1 MKKQFLFLIPVVLVA
16 TGLMVV
22 SPGVAG
28 KGLRAEAS
36 VGHPANTQATEE
48 YSQPEPYTTKFFG
61 PWNAA
66 VANTH
71 VPQVTL
77 EKAGQGLKVTVQID
91 NHPMDPQKP
100 HWIMWIR
107 LEDMKGH
114 KLGEKT
120 FQPTDPRPAVA
131 VFELP
136 AMHPKLKA
144 LERCNIHGIWL
155 NEVDVK
161 LK

>member
-1 MKKQFLFLIPVVLVA
+1 MNKSVLAFILGVLVA
-16 TGLMVV
+16 AGLTLATVPQV
-22 SPGVAG
+22 S
-28 KGLRAEAS
+28 
-36 VGHPANTQATEE
+36 QE
-48 YSQPEPYTTKFFG
+48 YTQPEPYTAKFFG

-71 VPQVTL
+71 VPQVTF
-77 EKAGQGLKVTVQID
+77 EKAGRGLKVTIQVD

-107 LEDMKGH
+107 LEDTKGT
-114 KLGEKT
+114 KLGEKV

-136 AMHPKLKA
+136 AIHGKLKA
-144 LERCNIHGIWL
+144 FERCNIHGIWL

-161 LK
+161 VK

>member
-1 MKKQFLFLIPVVLVA
+1 MKKPFLFLIPFVLLA
-16 TGLMVV
+16 AGLMLV
-22 SPGVAG
+22 SSGWAG
-28 KGLRAEAS
+28 KGPGPAAAAS
-36 VGHPANTQATEE
+36 ITTQATQE
-48 YSQPEPYTTKFFG
+48 YSQPEPYTAKSFG

-71 VPQVTL
+71 VPQVTF
-77 EKAGQGLKVTVQID
+77 EKAGKGLKVMVQID

-107 LEDMKGH
+107 LEDMMGH
-114 KLGEKT
+114 KLGEKA
-120 FQPTDPRPAVA
+120 FQPTDPRPAIA

-136 AMHPKLKA
+136 AMHAKLKA
-144 LERCNIHGIWL
+144 FERCNIHGIWL
-155 NEVDVK
+155 NEVAVT